1 MMPENRQHEATEPS
15 APFRRPMQVAA
26 MSRHN
31 ETQFRV
37 AAEPD
42 ELAALAEYLGVLRV
56 DRLTLA
62 GFISPEED
70 DGWRVR
76 GRLVARVDQACGVTL
91 VPLHARHESEVE
103 RLYVPAE
110 HLVEGPEIRVFHDE
124 HDTPDP
130 YLDSIDPG
138 ELAVETLALLIEP
151 YPRAEG
157 AELDGRYEAPNLADS
172 ELETKRPFAALA
184 ALKKQHGG
192 DTD

>member
-1 MMPENRQHEATEPS
+1 MTPENRQHGPTERP
-15 APFRRPMQVAA
+15 APFRRPMQVATL
-26 MSRHN
+26 SRHN

-37 AAEPD
+37 AAEPG
-42 ELAALAEYLGVLRV
+42 ELAALADYLGVLRV

-62 GFISPEED
+62 GFISPEEN

-76 GRLVARVDQACGVTL
+76 GRLVARVDQACVVTL

-103 RLYVPAE
+103 RLYLPAE
-110 HLVEGPEIRVFHDE
+110 HLAEGPEIRVFHDE
-124 HDTPDP
+124 HDAPDP
-130 YLDSIDPG
+130 YLDSIDPA

-157 AELDGRYEAPNLADS
+157 AELDSSYERLDFADS
-172 ELETKRPFAALA
+172 ERETKRPFAALV

-192 DTD
+192 DIG